1 MSQEFASPAAGP
13 DLGGAVIRSLVLY
26 SVAEAQAGHV
36 SEIAVQVQ
44 GSSFEVSDDGRGHSI
59 DKTIDGT
66 PYLSFIYEHLAFPF
80 GLSAPG
86 AVQLQGLGM
95 SLINSLCEEL
105 QVQVRRGEQQATY
118 CFAYGQLLQQRREPA
133 PGQPSGN
140 TLSGRLCSALAVKP
154 IDQAAL
160 GQWIDG
166 LRPSLPGVRIR
177 FNEGLP
183 S

>member
-1 MSQEFASPAAGP
+1 MSQEIASAAACP

-26 SVAEAQAGHV
+26 SLAEAQAGHV
-36 SEIAVQVQ
+36 REIAMQVQ

-66 PYLSFIYEHLAFPF
+66 PYLSFIYEHLAYPF
-80 GLSAPG
+80 GLCAPG
-86 AVQLQGLGM
+86 AVQLQGLGI

-105 QVQVRRGEQQATY
+105 QVRVRRGEQQATY
-118 CFAYGQLLQQRREPA
+118 CFAYGQLLQKTREPA
-133 PGQPSGN
+133 PGLPSGN
-140 TLSGRLCSALAVKP
+140 TLRGRLCAALAAHP
-154 IDQAAL
+154 IDQTAL
-160 GQWIDG
+160 AQWIDD

-177 FNEGLP
+177 FNEGWP

>member
-1 MSQEFASPAAGP
+1 MSQEFASAADRT
-13 DLGGAVIRSLVLY
+13 DLGGAVLRSLVLY

-36 SEIAVQVQ
+36 SEIAVQVK
-44 GSSFEVSDDGRGHSI
+44 GCSFEVSDDGRGHSI

-66 PYLSFIYEHLAFPF
+66 PYLSFIYEHLDFPF

-118 CFAYGQLLQQRREPA
+118 DFAYGQLLQQRREPA
-133 PGQPSGN
+133 PGLPSGN
-140 TLSGRLCSALAVKP
+140 SLRGRLCAALSAKS

-160 GQWIDG
+160 GQWVEG

-177 FNEGLP
+177 FNERSP
-183 S
+183 I